1 MGIDLGSARRW
12 ARALQE
18 AAATPGAR
26 CVDAT
31 MGNGGDTEALCR
43 LVGPEGHVWAFDVQE
58 AALAQTRARLM
69 RSGLHDRAT
78 LLLCGHERMA
88 EQIPGEITLAVFNLG
103 WLPGAPDKALTTRAD
118 TTLRALDAA
127 MALLTV
133 GGLITVCAYPGHDE
147 GGRELNAVLGWAS
160 KQPPRLAQT
169 MVQRYLNQGDGAP
182 VLIALTRLC

>member
-12 ARALQE
+12 ARTLQQ
-18 AAATPGAR
+18 AAAIPGAR

-43 LVGPEGHVWAFDVQE
+43 LVGPEGHVWAFDVQQT
-58 AALAQTRARLM
+58 ALEQTRARLV
-69 RSGLHDRAT
+69 RSGLEGRAT
-78 LLLCGHERMA
+78 LFLCGHECMA
-88 EQIPGEITLAVFNLG
+88 ERVPDAIDLVVFNLG

-127 MALLTV
+127 LSLLKV

-147 GGRELNAVLGWAS
+147 GERELDAVLDWAS
-160 KQPPRLAQT
+160 SQSPRSAQT
-169 MVQRYLNQGDGAP
+169 MVQRYLNQGDSAP
-182 VLIALTRLC
+182 VLIALARLR